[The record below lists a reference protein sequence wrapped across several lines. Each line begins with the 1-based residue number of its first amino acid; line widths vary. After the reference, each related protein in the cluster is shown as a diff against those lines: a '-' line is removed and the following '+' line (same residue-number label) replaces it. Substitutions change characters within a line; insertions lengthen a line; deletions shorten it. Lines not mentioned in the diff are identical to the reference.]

1 MNEASCSP
9 SEATQFTVNRQPP
22 ITIRRKS
29 PYSQALELQ
38 DLLMEEARSAKGKPM
53 ARAVVARAWRDLEDM
68 KRRIQGKAD
77 PKPVDVAKARN
88 EERISKQQAMMY
100 AEPFLEELPRPTET
114 DISQPASSTAQ
125 GWQPSYSNPAD
136 Y

>member
-1 MNEASCSP
+1 MNKANPTASIGVPFSV
-9 SEATQFTVNRQPP
+9 TQQPP

-38 DLLMEEARSAKGKPM
+38 DLLMEEARTAKGKPM
-53 ARAVVARAWRDLEDM
+53 ARAVVARAWRDLEDI

-77 PKPVDVAKARN
+77 PKPVDVAKARK
-88 EERISKQQAMMY
+88 EDRIAKQQAMMY
-100 AEPFLEELPRPTET
+100 GEPFEEPCEAP
-114 DISQPASSTAQ
+114 IPMPQ
-125 GWQPSYSNPAD
+125 SNPAD